1 MPQDRDPERWDDED
15 TKQLIDLA
23 VAGCDIRE
31 ISKIMGRTRGSLGTK
46 ATRICLRIKG
56 SRSASD
62 FDPSEQSARR
72 CMPCQGWM
80 AGTHSGQR
88 ICRVCKLTYV
98 YRSA

>member
-1 MPQDRDPERWDDED
+1 MPQAQDPERWDDED

-23 VAGCDIRE
+23 VAGRDIRE

-46 ATRICLRIKG
+46 ASRICLHIKG
-56 SRSASD
+56 ARSASD
-62 FDPSEQSARR
+62 FDPTEQSARR

-88 ICRVCKLTYV
+88 ICKECKLTYV